1 MNGQDFSKNY
11 AKKKTAEF
19 NEKINFCQ
27 KKGGIILNINQ
38 KIYKKNKAFISKY
51 NLESLKTERKA
62 RIIYNNKINESLK
75 KMP

>member
-38 KIYKKNKAFISKY
+38 KIHKKK
-51 NLESLKTERKA
+51 
-62 RIIYNNKINESLK
+62 
-75 KMP
+75 

>member
-1 MNGQDFSKNY
+1 MEKIFQRITP
-11 AKKKTAEF
+11 KKTAEF

-38 KIYKKNKAFISKY
+38 KIYKKNKAFSLKY
-51 NLESLKTERKA
+51 NLESLKTERKT